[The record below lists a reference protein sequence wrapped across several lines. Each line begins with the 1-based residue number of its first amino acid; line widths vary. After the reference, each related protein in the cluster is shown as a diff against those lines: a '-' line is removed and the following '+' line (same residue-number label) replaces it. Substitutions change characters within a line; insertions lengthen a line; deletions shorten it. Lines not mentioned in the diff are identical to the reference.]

1 MSMAFRAGDS
11 LGPYQVQH
19 LIGRGSFG
27 MVLLASDLRSARQTA
42 LKIVPCDH
50 LDSEAASKAR
60 EAALSE
66 AGMLKRLL
74 HPNIVTC
81 YEMCW
86 DSERAIVWL
95 ALEYMDG
102 GDIQGVLTSRRAA
115 GEDPFDALFLRKVLV
130 AIGSALRFVHRQS
143 ILHRDVKPGN
153 MLLQRNAGQPTLD
166 QIKLADFG
174 IAKLLEAAGSAR
186 TVVGTPLYMAPEMVS
201 GRAYAAAGDAW
212 ALGICLYELATLHR
226 PFEAGNQ
233 LALARQIVDE
243 PPPPLPEALP
253 SDLRDSIMGLLEK
266 DESQR
271 MNLGQALRLSPEIR
285 QLMEDGV
292 ACSGIDALEELPSAC
307 STPRA
312 PSTSGG
318 STYVESTASLVQGV
332 IPKLPVALGAYG
344 TSSLVSPGR
353 LLRGGTRSPLGVTR
367 PTDGPAPQKEKKEKT
382 GRMWFSWMR
391 PSRSKETSVSSD
403 CETVES
409 TTAVS
414 AFSYPEDLDDSPD
427 GEEAGKPKISPHA
440 VTAHSDEPERH
451 HTMKAWQ

>member
-11 LGPYQVQH
+11 LGPYQVQQ

-27 MVLLASDLRSARQTA
+27 MVLLASDLRSQRQTA

-50 LDSEAASKAR
+50 LDSEAAAKAR
-60 EAALSE
+60 EAALAE

-95 ALEYMDG
+95 ALAYMDG
-102 GDIQGVLTSRRAA
+102 GDIQAVLTSRRAA
-115 GEDPFDALFLRKVLV
+115 CEDPFDALFLRKVLV
-130 AIGSALRFVHRQS
+130 AIGSALRFVHREG

-153 MLLQRNAGQPTLD
+153 MLLQRNDGQPTVD

-212 ALGICLYELATLHR
+212 ALGVCLYELGTLHR

-243 PPPPLPEALP
+243 PPPPLPQEVP
-253 SDLRDSIMGLLEK
+253 EDMREIIMGLLEK
-266 DESQR
+266 DESRR

-285 QLMEDGV
+285 QIMEDGLTS
-292 ACSGIDALEELPSAC
+292 SGIDALEELPSAC
-307 STPRA
+307 SSPRA

-332 IPKLPVALGAYG
+332 IPKLPGAQLLGA
-344 TSSLVSPGR
+344 PPW
-353 LLRGGTRSPLGVTR
+353 RGGARSPRVAGGGR
-367 PTDGPAPQKEKKEKT
+367 PDNPPSQKEKEKK
-382 GRMWFSWMR
+382 GRMWFSFLR

-403 CETVES
+403 CETAEP

-414 AFSYPEDLDDSPD
+414 AFSHPEDLDQS
-427 GEEAGKPKISPHA
+427 GG
-440 VTAHSDEPERH
+440 DEPVKQKSSPKASAPRSEDSQDRH
-451 HTMKAWQ
+451 HAMKAWQ